1 MKRILI
7 PLAML
12 LLVAMTIVG
21 GLANAHVVSAHVPA
35 AAQTYTIMVGGE
47 DTSVGAE
54 YIGFFASSVHIQA
67 GDTVAWKQNAH
78 EIHTVTFL
86 GNKAQAPD
94 LLVPIPNAPAGAVA
108 INPDAANAVAPADG
122 NYDGTSYANS
132 GLMGMDPGQ
141 VQDYKLTFTQPGTY
155 NYVCLVHPGMKG
167 TIVVD
172 PAVTST
178 SGTPAAAAPLPSPAE
193 VSAQGQKEM
202 SALAAQV
209 PDMIKAA
216 NADVIPAVKNADG
229 TTTHYV
235 MMGYNQGAV
244 DLTAFFPSNLTVAP
258 GDKVIYQLGL
268 HDVAPHTA
276 TFLNGQAEPDLVVPQ
291 PQPSGPP
298 LLAINPAIAAPQNA
312 MTPLT
317 AQGIYSTGFL
327 DPSSPGPQSFAFQ
340 VGDTTGQLP
349 FVCLLHDSNGMKGTL
364 TISK

>member
-1 MKRILI
+1 MKRMLI

-12 LLVAMTIVG
+12 LLVAMIIVG
-21 GLANAHVVSAHVPA
+21 ALAKVNVVSAQVPA

-54 YIGFFASSVHIQA
+54 YIGFFASNVHVHT
-67 GDTVAWKQNAH
+67 GDTVTWKQNSH
-78 EIHTVTFL
+78 EIHTVSFL
-86 GNKAQAPD
+86 GNMAQPPD
-94 LLVPIPNAPAGAVA
+94 LMVPIPNAPAGAMA
-108 INPDAANAVAPADG
+108 INGQVALPAGPKDG

-141 VQDYKLTFTQPGTY
+141 AQQFSLTFTQPGTY
-155 NYVCLVHPGMKG
+155 NYVCLVHPGMKA
-167 TIVVD
+167 TITVESSD
-172 PAVTST
+172 SNA
-178 SGTPAAAAPLPSPAE
+178 PAAAPIPSPEDVAT
-193 VSAQGQKEM
+193 QGQKEM

-209 PDMIKAA
+209 PDAIKAA
-216 NADVIPAVKNADG
+216 NADVIPAVKNAEG

-235 MMGYNQGAV
+235 MMGYNQGAI

-268 HDVAPHTA
+268 HNVAPHTA

-312 MTPLT
+312 ATPLT
-317 AQGIYSTGFL
+317 AQGIYNTGFL
-327 DPSSPGPQSFAFQ
+327 DPSSPGPQSFAYQ
-340 VGDTTGQLP
+340 VGNTTGQLA
-349 FVCLLHDSNGMKGTL
+349 FECLLHDSNGMKGTL